1 MISDDRNASFPKN
14 AKSSPPCISVNRLP
28 HQLGLKHGAVTN
40 ACVSQIAP
48 ALPDHNM
55 RIEVNIMK
63 KLLLASAG
71 VLAFGGVANANGW
84 PSQLQN
90 VQDYYAAALA
100 VNVGEVGG
108 NRSMTSTGQE
118 KSAALRGSFL
128 GFRGVANVNQNA
140 GANSGLQNS
149 VAISYVEGCDCEV
162 ASPIFF
168 GPPRGDAN
176 SNSVAVNVGQVVG
189 NTSENTSP
197 LLLAPGTKATATM
210 DDAFNGST
218 GLVQVNQ
225 NAGANSLMQNATAL
239 TSVENIRG
247 IEQDRDAWAIAVNAG
262 QVTGSGNHS
271 TDVKHT
277 AAGSVIGSFNGFQG
291 TANVNQNVGANSLM
305 QNSSALASITYCNCA
320 IEDLSTTIAAAGN
333 LGSVTGNHA
342 SASLGSASVGMTNS
356 FNGATGVTQV
366 SQNAG
371 ANSLMQNAVAIGA
384 IYQRTN

>member
-1 MISDDRNASFPKN
+1 
-14 AKSSPPCISVNRLP
+14 
-28 HQLGLKHGAVTN
+28 
-40 ACVSQIAP
+40 
-48 ALPDHNM
+48 
-55 RIEVNIMK
+55 MK

-71 VLAFGGVANANGW
+71 VVAIAGGALANGNGNGHGNGW
-84 PSQLQN
+84 PSHLQN

-100 VNVGEVGG
+100 VNVGEVSG
-108 NRSMTSTGQE
+108 NRSTTSLGQDN
-118 KSAALRGSFL
+118 SAALRGSFQ

-162 ASPIFF
+162 TAPMMF
-168 GPPRGDAN
+168 GMPRGTAN
-176 SNSVAVNVGQVVG
+176 ANSVAVNVGQVVG
-189 NTSENTSP
+189 NTSENATLP
-197 LLLAPGTKATATM
+197 LLTGTTATATL
-210 DDAFNGST
+210 DNSFNGST

-239 TSVENIRG
+239 TRVENIKG
-247 IEQDRDAWAIAVNAG
+247 AEQNRDAWAIAVNAG

-271 TDVKHT
+271 TDVKHD
-277 AAGSVIGSFNGFQG
+277 AAANILGSFNGFSG
-291 TANVNQNVGANSLM
+291 AANVNQNAGANSLM

-342 SASLGSASVGMTNS
+342 SASLGSAGVSMTNS
-356 FNGATGVTQV
+356 FNGTTGVTQV

-371 ANSLMQNAVAIGA
+371 ANSMMQNAVAIGA

>member
-1 MISDDRNASFPKN
+1 MIVDNRSASFMNLEARIALGIRGN
-14 AKSSPPCISVNRLP
+14 AQLY
-28 HQLGLKHGAVTN
+28 QLGLNHGAVTN

-48 ALPDHNM
+48 ALPEQQQ
-55 RIEVNIMK
+55 RTEVNIMK

-71 VLAFGGVANANGW
+71 VLALSGVANANGW
-84 PSQLQN
+84 PSSLQN

-100 VNVGEVGG
+100 VNVGTVNG
-108 NRSMTSTGQE
+108 NRSMTSIGQDN
-118 KSAALRGSFL
+118 SAALRGSFL

-149 VAISYVEGCDCEV
+149 VAVSYVEGCDCEV

-168 GPPRGDAN
+168 GLPRGEAN
-176 SNSVAVNVGQVVG
+176 ANSVAANVGKVIG
-189 NTSENTSP
+189 NTSENATLP
-197 LLLAPGTKATATM
+197 LLTGTTATATL
-210 DDAFNGST
+210 DNSFNGST

-239 TSVENIRG
+239 TRVENIRG
-247 IEQDRDAWAIAVNAG
+247 AEQNRDAWAIAVNAG
-262 QVTGSGNHS
+262 KVTGSGNHS
-271 TDVKHT
+271 TDVKHD
-277 AAGSVIGSFNGFQG
+277 AAANILGSFNGFQG
-291 TANVNQNVGANSLM
+291 AANVNQNAGANSLM

-342 SASLGSASVGMTNS
+342 SASLGSAGVSMTNS
-356 FNGATGVTQV
+356 FNGSTGVTQV

-371 ANSLMQNAVAIGA
+371 ANSMMQNAVAIGA

>member
-1 MISDDRNASFPKN
+1 MISDDRNASFLKCVQ
-14 AKSSPPCISVNRLP
+14 SSPPCISVSCLS
-28 HQLGLKHGAVTN
+28 HQLGLKHGAVTK
-40 ACVSQIAP
+40 ACVSPIAP
-48 ALPDHNM
+48 ALPDNNM
-55 RIEVNIMK
+55 RTEVNIMK

-71 VLAFGGVANANGW
+71 VLALGGVANANGW

-108 NRSMTSTGQE
+108 NRSMTSTGQG
-118 KSAALRGSFL
+118 KSASLHGSFL

-149 VAISYVEGCDCEV
+149 VAVSYVEGCDCEV

-189 NTSENTSP
+189 NTSENVS
-197 LLLAPGTKATATM
+197 LLSGTTATSTL
-210 DDAFNGST
+210 DNSFNGST

-239 TSVENIRG
+239 TRVENIRG
-247 IEQDRDAWAIAVNAG
+247 IEQDREAWAIAVNAG

-277 AAGSVIGSFNGFQG
+277 AAGNVIGSFNGFQG
-291 TANVNQNVGANSLM
+291 AANVNQNVGANSLM

-342 SASLGSASVGMTNS
+342 SASLGSAGVGMTNS
-356 FNGATGVTQV
+356 FNGSTGVTQV

-371 ANSLMQNAVAIGA
+371 ANSMMQNAVAIGA

>member
-1 MISDDRNASFPKN
+1 
-14 AKSSPPCISVNRLP
+14 
-28 HQLGLKHGAVTN
+28 
-40 ACVSQIAP
+40 
-48 ALPDHNM
+48 M
-55 RIEVNIMK
+55 RTEVNIMK
-63 KLLLASAG
+63 KILLASAG
-71 VLAFGGVANANGW
+71 VLALGSVANANGW
-84 PSQLQN
+84 PSHLQN

-100 VNVGEVGG
+100 VNVGEVSG
-108 NRSMTSTGQE
+108 NRSMTSTGQDN
-118 KSAALRGSFL
+118 SAALRGSFL

-149 VAISYVEGCDCEV
+149 VAVSYVEGCDCEV

-168 GPPRGDAN
+168 GLPRGEAN
-176 SNSVAVNVGQVVG
+176 ANSVAANVGQVVG
-189 NTSENTSP
+189 NTSENATLP
-197 LLLAPGTKATATM
+197 LLTGTTATATL
-210 DDAFNGST
+210 DNSFNGST

-239 TSVENIRG
+239 TRVENIRG
-247 IEQDRDAWAIAVNAG
+247 AEQNRDAWAIAVNAG

-271 TDVKHT
+271 TDVKHD
-277 AAGSVIGSFNGFQG
+277 AAANILGSFNGFQG
-291 TANVNQNVGANSLM
+291 AANVNQNAGANSLM

-342 SASLGSASVGMTNS
+342 SASLGSAGVSMTNS

-371 ANSLMQNAVAIGA
+371 ANSMMQNAVAIGA

>member
-1 MISDDRNASFPKN
+1 
-14 AKSSPPCISVNRLP
+14 
-28 HQLGLKHGAVTN
+28 
-40 ACVSQIAP
+40 
-48 ALPDHNM
+48 
-55 RIEVNIMK
+55 MK
-63 KLLLASAG
+63 KLLLATAG
-71 VLAFGGVANANGW
+71 VVAITGGALANGNGNGNGHGNGNGW
-84 PSQLQN
+84 PSRLQN

-100 VNVGEVGG
+100 VNVGEVSG
-108 NRSMTSTGQE
+108 NRSTTSAGQDN
-118 KSAALRGSFL
+118 SATLRGSFG

-162 ASPIFF
+162 ASPIIF
-168 GPPRGDAN
+168 GAPRGDAN
-176 SNSVAVNVGQVVG
+176 SNSVAANVGQVVG
-189 NTSENTSP
+189 NTSENVSP
-197 LLLAPGTKATATM
+197 LLLVPGTTATATL
-210 DDAFNGST
+210 DNAFNGST

-239 TSVENIRG
+239 TRVENIKG
-247 IEQDRDAWAIAVNAG
+247 AEQNRDAWAIAVNAG

-271 TDVKHT
+271 TDVKHD
-277 AAGSVIGSFNGFQG
+277 AAANITGSFNGFSG
-291 TANVNQNVGANSLM
+291 AANVNQNAGANSLM

-342 SASLGSASVGMTNS
+342 SASLGSAGVSMTNA
-356 FNGATGVTQV
+356 FNGTTGVTQV

-371 ANSLMQNAVAIGA
+371 ANSMMQNAVAIGA

>member
-1 MISDDRNASFPKN
+1 MNLEA
-14 AKSSPPCISVNRLP
+14 CISLGICVTAQLY
-28 HQLGLKHGAVTN
+28 QLGLNHGAVTN

-48 ALPDHNM
+48 ALPEQQQ
-55 RIEVNIMK
+55 RTEVNIMK

-71 VLAFGGVANANGW
+71 VLALSGVANANGW
-84 PSQLQN
+84 PSSLQN

-108 NRSMTSTGQE
+108 NRSTTSAGQDN
-118 KSAALRGSFL
+118 SATLRGSFG

-149 VAISYVEGCDCEV
+149 VAVSYVEGCDCSV
-162 ASPIFF
+162 TSPIIF
-168 GPPRGDAN
+168 GLPRGEAN
-176 SNSVAVNVGQVVG
+176 ANSVAANVGQVVG
-189 NTSENTSP
+189 NTSENVSP
-197 LLLAPGTKATATM
+197 LLIVPGTTATATL
-210 DDAFNGST
+210 DNAFNGST

-239 TSVENIRG
+239 TRVENIKG
-247 IEQDRDAWAIAVNAG
+247 AEQNRDAWAIAVNAG

-271 TDVKHT
+271 TDVKHD
-277 AAGSVIGSFNGFQG
+277 AAANITGSFNGFSG
-291 TANVNQNVGANSLM
+291 AANVNQNAGANSLM

-342 SASLGSASVGMTNS
+342 SASLGSAGVSMTNS
-356 FNGATGVTQV
+356 FNGTTGVTQV

-371 ANSLMQNAVAIGA
+371 ANSMMQNAVAIGA